1 MLLDAAIIAAVGF
14 FVRRG
19 MRRGVISSAFA
30 LAGFVGAAA
39 AAVFGFKLASPMLAR
54 ATGLSNGAADSA
66 AALGIFIVGS
76 ILAWAAVRRLRA
88 LVRLTKW
95 GVVDTAAGGALAGAW
110 ALSWVTVVMLAIS
123 VAPGPPALKAQA
135 EQSALARGIVE
146 TAPRVLT
153 ALAGADVRRLIT
165 SVAGARFR

>member
-1 MLLDAAIIAAVGF
+1 MLLDAAIVVAVGF

-19 MRRGVISSAFA
+19 MRRGVISSAFG
-30 LAGFVGAAA
+30 LAGFAAAAA
-39 AAVFGFKLASPMLAR
+39 AAVLGYKILSPMVVR
-54 ATGLSNGAADSA
+54 TTGIPDGAADSA
-66 AALGIFIVGS
+66 AALGIFVVGS

-110 ALSWVTVVMLAIS
+110 ALSWVTVVLLAVS
-123 VAPGPPALKAQA
+123 AAPGPPALKAQA
-135 EQSALARGIVE
+135 KNSALARGIVE

-153 ALAGADVRRLIT
+153 AIAGADVRRLIT
-165 SVAGARFR
+165 SGAGAGFR